1 MEGVNRKLVRQTQ
14 LLRYPCIIVMSCFE
28 SISIYYV
35 ASMNFV
41 SLFFKASYYIILLQ
55 TVQTVGP
62 QIGSVFQCAAGRTCL
77 ERRCVYRFS
86 VGASGSLAR
95 LWARQPGS
103 TVPFWGFRHR
113 MFSLRNRQSF
123 WVLSLTTLGYLRIHK
138 AKAIRMLCSYFARR
152 AWGKSVFDS
161 VRFTL
166 SELGQV
172 AIVCAPA
179 SLTASVNF
187 GGSLLS
193 DSAENG
199 GPSRGF
205 PAWKILLHAFY

>member
-1 MEGVNRKLVRQTQ
+1 MFSSVLGGRASKGAVFADFRLELLAHWPGFGPGNRVQRF
-14 LLRYPCIIVMSCFE
+14 RFDVV
-28 SISIYYV
+28 SI
-35 ASMNFV
+35 
-41 SLFFKASYYIILLQ
+41 
-55 TVQTVGP
+55 
-62 QIGSVFQCAAGRTCL
+62 
-77 ERRCVYRFS
+77 
-86 VGASGSLAR
+86 
-95 LWARQPGS
+95 
-103 TVPFWGFRHR
+103 RHR
-113 MFSLRNRQSF
+113 MFSLRNRHG
-123 WVLSLTTLGYLRIHK
+123 SLTTLGYLRIHK

-205 PAWKILLHAFY
+205 PA

>member
-1 MEGVNRKLVRQTQ
+1 M
-14 LLRYPCIIVMSCFE
+14 LL
-28 SISIYYV
+28 
-35 ASMNFV
+35 
-41 SLFFKASYYIILLQ
+41 
-55 TVQTVGP
+55 
-62 QIGSVFQCAAGRTCL
+62 
-77 ERRCVYRFS
+77 
-86 VGASGSLAR
+86 
-95 LWARQPGS
+95 
-103 TVPFWGFRHR
+103 
-113 MFSLRNRQSF
+113 
-123 WVLSLTTLGYLRIHK
+123 
-138 AKAIRMLCSYFARR
+138 YFARR
-152 AWGKSVFDS
+152 AWGWSVFDS

-205 PAWKILLHAFY
+205 PAWKILLHAFYLKNGFPVESWAMWAIVRPCLSEVTLCLHLFSSENGGFAGERFVLCPNVSRAAICHGLLGPMDHHGSPWMASLLVSTG